1 MNADSFARWDSLTQT
16 GLESASKNWRWV
28 LASGMAFVML
38 GALALAFSVMTT
50 LASVF
55 VLGWILAF
63 AGIFEAV
70 HAFKLP
76 RWSGV
81 LSELLAAIL
90 YVVVGVLMIVRP
102 AAGALSLTLL
112 IGAFFLVGGIFRIVA
127 AAVMRPPNWGW
138 LLVSGIVTLLLG
150 LLIVA
155 EWPASGLWIIGMFLG
170 IDLIFSGISLT
181 MFAFGLRNLT
191 RASRDT
197 SVGSPGTFEGRTAHQ
212 PGS

>member
-16 GLESASKNWRWV
+16 GLESASKNWGWV
-28 LASGMAFVML
+28 LASGIAFVML

-81 LSELLAAIL
+81 LPELLAAIL

-112 IGAFFLVGGIFRIVA
+112 VGAFFLVGGIFRIVA
-127 AAVMRPPNWGW
+127 ATVMRPPNWGW

-155 EWPASGLWIIGMFLG
+155 AWPASGLWVIGMFVG
-170 IDLIFSGISLT
+170 IDLLFSGTSLT
-181 MFAFGLRNLT
+181 MFAFGLRNLAS
-191 RASRDT
+191 ASRDT
-197 SVGSPGTFEGRTAHQ
+197 SVGSPGTFEGRPAHQ

>member
-1 MNADSFARWDSLTQT
+1 MNYDSVTRWDSLTQT
-16 GLESASKNWRWV
+16 SLESASKNWGWV
-28 LASGMAFVML
+28 LVSGIAFVVL
-38 GALALAFSVMTT
+38 GVIALAFSVMTT

-76 RWSGV
+76 RWSGF
-81 LSELLAAIL
+81 LLELLAAIL

-127 AAVMRPPNWGW
+127 AAAMRPPNWGW

-155 EWPASGLWIIGMFLG
+155 EWPASGLLVIGMFLG
-170 IDLIFSGISLT
+170 IDLIFSGTSLI
-181 MFAFGLRNLT
+181 MFAFGLRSL
-191 RASRDT
+191 AGAIDDT
-197 SVGSPGTFEGRTAHQ
+197 SVGSPAAFEGRQAHQ

>member
-1 MNADSFARWDSLTQT
+1 MNNDSFTRWDSLTQT
-16 GLESASKNWRWV
+16 GLESASKNWGWV
-28 LASGMAFVML
+28 LASGIAFVVL
-38 GALALAFSVMTT
+38 GVIALAFSVMTT

-81 LSELLAAIL
+81 LLELLVAIL

-112 IGAFFLVGGIFRIVA
+112 IGAFFLAG
-127 AAVMRPPNWGW
+127 
-138 LLVSGIVTLLLG
+138 G
-150 LLIVA
+150 LLTGA
-155 EWPASGLWIIGMFLG
+155 
-170 IDLIFSGISLT
+170 
-181 MFAFGLRNLT
+181 
-191 RASRDT
+191 
-197 SVGSPGTFEGRTAHQ
+197 GS
-212 PGS
+212 S

>member
-1 MNADSFARWDSLTQT
+1 MNHDSFTRWDTLAQT
-16 GLESASKNWRWV
+16 DLESASKNWGWV
-28 LASGMAFVML
+28 LVSGIAFVVL
-38 GALALAFSVMTT
+38 GVVALAFSVMTT

-70 HAFKLP
+70 HAFKMP

-81 LSELLAAIL
+81 LLELLAAIL

-102 AAGALSLTLL
+102 GAGALSLTLL

-127 AAVMRPPNWGW
+127 AAAMRPPHWGW
-138 LLVSGIVTLLLG
+138 LLMSGIVTLLLG

-155 EWPASGLWIIGMFLG
+155 DWPASGYWVIGMFLG
-170 IDLIFSGISLT
+170 IDLIFSGTSLI
-181 MFAFGLRNLT
+181 MFAFGLRNF
-191 RASRDT
+191 AGAIRDR
-197 SVGSPGTFEGRTAHQ
+197 SVDSPGHFEGRQVRQ

>member
-1 MNADSFARWDSLTQT
+1 MNDSFTRWDRVAQAD
-16 GLESASKNWRWV
+16 LESASKNWGWV
-28 LASGMAFVML
+28 LASGIAFVML

-55 VLGWILAF
+55 VFGWILAF
-63 AGIFEAV
+63 AGILEAV

-81 LSELLAAIL
+81 LLELLVAIL

-112 IGAFFLVGGIFRIVA
+112 IGAFFLAGGLFRIVA
-127 AAVMRPPNWGW
+127 AVAGRPPNWGW

-150 LLIVA
+150 LLIVG

-170 IDLIFSGISLT
+170 IDLLFSGTSLI
-181 MFAFGLRNLT
+181 MFAFGLRNLAGAT
-191 RASRDT
+191 RDT
-197 SVGSPGTFEGRTAHQ
+197 TAGSPGTFEGRHAHQ

>member
-1 MNADSFARWDSLTQT
+1 MNDDSFTRWDSLTQT
-16 GLESASKNWRWV
+16 GLESASKNWGWV
-28 LASGMAFVML
+28 LASGIAFVVL
-38 GALALAFSVMTT
+38 GVIALAFSVMTT

-81 LSELLAAIL
+81 LLELLVAIL

-112 IGAFFLVGGIFRIVA
+112 IGAFFLAGGLFRIVA
-127 AAVMRPPNWGW
+127 AAAVRPPNWGW
-138 LLVSGIVTLLLG
+138 LLLSGIVTLLLG
-150 LLIVA
+150 LLIIS
-155 EWPASGLWIIGMFLG
+155 EWPASGLWVIGMFLG
-170 IDLIFSGISLT
+170 IDLLFSGTSLI
-181 MFAFGLRNLT
+181 MFAFGLRNL
-191 RASRDT
+191 AGAT
-197 SVGSPGTFEGRTAHQ
+197 SDAGAGSTGTLGGPAHQ

>member
-1 MNADSFARWDSLTQT
+1 MNDDSFTRWDSLTQT
-16 GLESASKNWRWV
+16 GLESASKNWGWV
-28 LASGMAFVML
+28 LASGIAFVVL
-38 GALALAFSVMTT
+38 GVIALAFSVMTT

-81 LSELLAAIL
+81 LLELLVAIL

-112 IGAFFLVGGIFRIVA
+112 IGAFFLAGGLFRIVA
-127 AAVMRPPNWGW
+127 AVAGRPPNWGW
-138 LLVSGIVTLLLG
+138 LLLSGIVTLLLG

-155 EWPASGLWIIGMFLG
+155 EWPASGLWVIGMFLG
-170 IDLIFSGISLT
+170 IDLLFSGTSLI
-181 MFAFGLRNLT
+181 MFAFGLRNLAGT
-191 RASRDT
+191 TRDT
-197 SVGSPGTFEGRTAHQ
+197 TAGSPGTLEGRPAH
-212 PGS
+212 

>member
-1 MNADSFARWDSLTQT
+1 M
-16 GLESASKNWRWV
+16 
-28 LASGMAFVML
+28 
-38 GALALAFSVMTT
+38 
-50 LASVF
+50 F

-112 IGAFFLVGGIFRIVA
+112 IGAFFLAGGLFRIVA
-127 AAVMRPPNWGW
+127 AV
-138 LLVSGIVTLLLG
+138 VS
-150 LLIVA
+150 
-155 EWPASGLWIIGMFLG
+155 
-170 IDLIFSGISLT
+170 DLPTGAGSL
-181 MFAFGLRNLT
+181 
-191 RASRDT
+191 
-197 SVGSPGTFEGRTAHQ
+197 
-212 PGS
+212 

>member
-1 MNADSFARWDSLTQT
+1 MKDDSFTRWDSLTQT
-16 GLESASKNWRWV
+16 GLESASKNWGWV
-28 LASGMAFVML
+28 LASGIAFVVL
-38 GALALAFSVMTT
+38 GVIALAFSVMTT

-63 AGIFEAV
+63 AGVFEAV

-81 LSELLAAIL
+81 LLELLVAIL
-90 YVVVGVLMIVRP
+90 YMVVGVLMIVRP

-112 IGAFFLVGGIFRIVA
+112 IGAFFLAGGLFRIVA
-127 AAVMRPPNWGW
+127 AIAGRPPYWGW
-138 LLVSGIVTLLLG
+138 LLLSGIVTLLLG

-155 EWPASGLWIIGMFLG
+155 EWPASGLWVIGMFLG
-170 IDLIFSGISLT
+170 IDLLFSGTSLI
-181 MFAFGLRNLT
+181 MFAFGLRNLA

-197 SVGSPGTFEGRTAHQ
+197 TAGSPGTLEGSQAHQ
-212 PGS
+212 LGS